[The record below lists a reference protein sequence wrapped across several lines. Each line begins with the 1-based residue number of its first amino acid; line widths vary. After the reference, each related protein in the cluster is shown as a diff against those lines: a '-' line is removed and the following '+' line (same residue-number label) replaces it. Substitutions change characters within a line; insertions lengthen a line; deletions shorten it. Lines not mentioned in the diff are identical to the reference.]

1 MERTTLSRR
10 VYLWGAWLFL
20 ASVVVQVFL
29 IGLYLFAGGDLE
41 LHRSVGFTVPFLL
54 SIVIVVAAFAA
65 RLPGR
70 SKRWSGAVLV
80 ATFVQTS
87 LPGLKSSLPLVAAF
101 HPVVALLM
109 LGIGVVVLRDAR
121 DQVRVPAPSL
131 LAAEGGAAGDSTPR
145 SS

>member
-54 SIVIVVAAFAA
+54 SIVIVVAAFAG

-70 SKRWSGAVLV
+70 SKRWSGTVLV

-101 HPVVALLM
+101 HPVVALLIFW
-109 LGIGVVVLRDAR
+109 IGLVVLRDA
-121 DQVRVPAPSL
+121 QAHATGGTPS
-131 LAAEGGAAGDSTPR
+131 ETGR
-145 SS
+145 